1 MTCDLCGANMA
12 NLSGVFTTKEVVTSQ
27 DCWEL
32 YLWNEMKAGQIDAQ
46 NIHIILKGLVGMMA
60 MSDSPWALCYACAN
74 TAIHAGLISYSSPD
88 EVGAKGHALCRS
100 IGPMVFE
107 VLDEEGMKL
116 AERAANLAAVKIL
129 EDSKKDI
136 IRNQWSHGK
145 ICFDFPN
152 LDECMGSRDG
162 FIALKAVMD
171 ETIGEEVVLFVRD
184 QTPFMAKLKAVAPFR
199 FMMQNGIVKTK
210 YGNLV
215 FFLFWVEDPSDTRKP
230 FSMWDWYVNPIEDY
244 SADLLDKMSRQTHW
258 HLFLIGENN
267 QQENFFEF
275 KNRYDMKNILNLI
288 QKTGVI
294 QSPEDLRNAILEFQ
308 SQYTLDDM
316 YNMGSAS

>member
-12 NLSGVFTTKEVVTSQ
+12 NLSGIFTTKDVVTSQ

-32 YLWNEMKAGQIDAQ
+32 YLRIEMKAGLIDVK
-46 NIHIILKGLVGMMA
+46 NLHLLKGLVGLMA

-107 VLDEEGMKL
+107 VLDEEAMKL

-129 EDSKKDI
+129 EDSKKDKI
-136 IRNQWSHGK
+136 KNQWSHGK

-152 LDECMGSRDG
+152 LDQCMGSRDG
-162 FIALKAVMD
+162 FIALKAVID
-171 ETIGEEVVLFVRD
+171 ERVGEEVVLFIRD
-184 QTPFMAKLKAVAPFR
+184 QTPFMEKLKSVAPFR
-199 FMMQNGIVKTK
+199 FMMKNGIGKTS
-210 YGNLV
+210 YGNLI
-215 FFLFWVEDPSDTRKP
+215 FFLFWVDDPENSKKP
-230 FSMWDWYVNPIEDY
+230 ISMWDWFVNPSEEY
-244 SADLLDKMSRQTHW
+244 YADLLDKMSRQSHW
-258 HLFLIGENN
+258 HLFLVGKDN
-267 QQENFFEF
+267 QQTNFFEF
-275 KNRYDMKNILNLI
+275 KNNYEILDVLELAK
-288 QKTGVI
+288 KTGVI
-294 QSPEDLRNAILEFQ
+294 ENAESMKSAILEFQ

>member
-1 MTCDLCGANMA
+1 
-12 NLSGVFTTKEVVTSQ
+12 
-27 DCWEL
+27 
-32 YLWNEMKAGQIDAQ
+32 
-46 NIHIILKGLVGMMA
+46 
-60 MSDSPWALCYACAN
+60 
-74 TAIHAGLISYSSPD
+74 
-88 EVGAKGHALCRS
+88 
-100 IGPMVFE
+100 MVFE

-116 AERAANLAAVKIL
+116 AERAANLAALKIL

>member
-1 MTCDLCGANMA
+1 MTCDLCGADMA
-12 NLSGVFTTKEVVTSQ
+12 NPSGLFTTKEVVTSQ

-32 YLWNEMKAGQIDAQ
+32 YLRNEMKAGFIDVQ
-46 NIHIILKGLVGMMA
+46 NTDLLKGLAGMIA
-60 MSDSPWALCYACAN
+60 MSDSPWALCHACAN
-74 TAIHAGLISYSSPD
+74 TAIRAGLKSYSSLKQI
-88 EVGAKGHALCRS
+88 GTKSRALCRS

-107 VLDEEGMKL
+107 VMDQEGMEL
-116 AERAANLAAVKIL
+116 AEKAANLAALKLL
-129 EDSKKDI
+129 EGNRRSE
-136 IRNQWSHGK
+136 IRNQWVQGK
-145 ICFDFPN
+145 RSFDFPN
-152 LDECMGSRDG
+152 LDQCMGSRDG
-162 FIALKAVMD
+162 FIALKAVID
-171 ETIGEEVVLFVRD
+171 EEIGEEVVLFIRD
-184 QTPFMAKLKAVAPFR
+184 QTAFMEKLRLINPFR
-199 FMMQNGIVKTK
+199 FMMKNGIAKTS

-215 FFLFWVEDPSDTRKP
+215 FFLFWVEDPSDTQKP